1 LSLRNCRLAIIAFV
15 LSWDPDWCQIHVGW
29 KADESSLNFQEIQ
42 KYFLHIYQPC
52 AKISALPWQ
61 FSAFSLRN
69 HQGTNRPQASRLLK
83 KTPFSSGSLLAGT
96 SFYYPRSATLKKGTA
111 WPRDNEHLSEII
123 TSK

>member
-83 KTPFSSGSLLAGT
+83 NSVFIGISSCGHLVLL
-96 SFYYPRSATLKKGTA
+96 SKVCHIEKGTA

>member
-15 LSWDPDWCQIHVGW
+15 LSWDPDWCQIHVDW
-29 KADESSLNFQEIQ
+29 KADESSLNFQLIQ

-69 HQGTNRPQASRLLK
+69 HQGTNRLKASGLLK
-83 KTPFSSGSLLAGT
+83 NSVLIGISSCGHLVLLSKVCHIEKRHSLAQ
-96 SFYYPRSATLKKGTA
+96 RQ
-111 WPRDNEHLSEII
+111 
-123 TSK
+123 